1 MHDRLWAGVNLKIEY
16 GLFHLQAMWRSL
28 ERPPLT
34 HMNAALEASGAIV
47 DTGWQ
52 RSFYPHFDAFLTAT
66 RSVPEITN
74 ACFGVDTGSR
84 EMKTWFQSLAPEE
97 QDRRRAFTDQFDD
110 ARQKFGKHPL
120 SVARNISVHRTG
132 VAPVRCATTG
142 FFGVKYVGDPV
153 TPIPIAETREISDPE
168 YAFLARPALIR
179 PTYADFYI
187 GEEPLQPACQ
197 SYIESASVLVDD
209 ARAIVAKVHGSNSL
223 TIPGMQP

>member
-1 MHDRLWAGVNLKIEY
+1 MHDRPWAGVNLKIEY
-16 GLFHLQAMWRSL
+16 GLFHLLAMWRSL
-28 ERPPLT
+28 EPPALT
-34 HMNAALEASGAIV
+34 PMNAALEATGAIV

-66 RSVPEITN
+66 RSVPEIIN
-74 ACFGVDTGSR
+74 ACFGVDTASR
-84 EMKTWFQSLAPEE
+84 EMNTWFQSLTSEE
-97 QDRRRAFTDQFDD
+97 QVRRRAFTDQFGD

-153 TPIPIAETREISDPE
+153 TPIPISELREIGDPE
-168 YAFLARPALIR
+168 YAFLGRPVSIR
-179 PTYADFYI
+179 PRYTDFYI

-197 SYIESASVLVDD
+197 NYIDSASILVNE

-223 TIPGMQP
+223 TIPGMPP